1 MTKLSVVVAIYNV
14 EKYVKKCVESLI
26 NQSSNNY
33 EIILVDDG
41 STDSS
46 GKIIDS
52 YLNYENI
59 RIIHQKNKGVSVARN
74 TGIENC
80 NGEWLTFVD
89 GDDYV
94 EKDFINKILKSIDEF
109 DTDMLVFNYNAF
121 FDENNKIKCRT
132 VPFDQDQYISD
143 DKDLFQKRMIS
154 QYYKGGDKNTVVSS
168 GTTWCKVIRNNIIN
182 NNKIRF
188 KPGLL
193 KAQDTVFWLN
203 ATEHV
208 NRIYYLNENLY
219 NYRLSAGSIS
229 SGKKYIKNSKEEFN
243 NLINEYEKFIDNYKK
258 DDSFIDAFNLRCI
271 QVLMWNI
278 DHNFF
283 NKKNNEDFNKKI
295 KLFRDFIQVKEY
307 KNAINSVSLDYL
319 PKRLQVMMY
328 FVKRKRL
335 KLYYFVYII
344 YNFLSDIK
352 NSRK

>member
-26 NQSSNNY
+26 NQSSRNY

-59 RIIHQKNKGVSVARN
+59 KIIHQKNKGVSVARN
-74 TGIENC
+74 TGIENS

-94 EKDFINKILKSIDEF
+94 EKNFINKILNSIDEF

-121 FDENNKIKCRT
+121 FNENNKIKCRT
-132 VPFDQDQYISD
+132 LPFDQDQYISD

-154 QYYKGGDKNTVVSS
+154 QYYKGGDKNAVVSS
-168 GTTWCKVIRNNIIN
+168 GTTWCKVIKNNIIK
-182 NNKIRF
+182 NNKLRF

-203 ATEHV
+203 TTEHV
-208 NRIYYLNENLY
+208 NRIYYLRDCLY

-243 NLINEYEKFIDNYKK
+243 NLINEYENFINSYKK
-258 DDSFIDAFNLRCI
+258 DELFIDAFNLRCI
-271 QVLMWNI
+271 QVIMWNI

-283 NKKNNEDFNKKI
+283 NINNNIKIRNRTNLLKDISYKKDYRKAINNANGKDLPIRIRLMLYFIKNNKFLE
-295 KLFRDFIQVKEY
+295 
-307 KNAINSVSLDYL
+307 
-319 PKRLQVMMY
+319 
-328 FVKRKRL
+328 
-335 KLYYFVYII
+335 YYFVYKI
-344 YNFLSDIK
+344 YNFISLVK
-352 NSRK
+352 NKRK

>member
-1 MTKLSVVVAIYNV
+1 MAKLSVVVAIYNV

-26 NQSSNNY
+26 DQSADDY

-74 TGIENC
+74 TGIENS

-94 EKDFINKILKSIDEF
+94 EKNFINKILKSIDEF

-121 FDENNKIKCRT
+121 FDENNKFKCRT

-203 ATEHV
+203 TTEHV

-229 SGKKYIKNSKEEFN
+229 SGKKYIKNSIEEFS
-243 NLINEYEKFIDNYKK
+243 NLINEYEKFIDNFKK

-295 KLFRDFIQVKEY
+295 KLFRDFIKIKEY

-344 YNFLSDIK
+344 YNFLSGIK

>member
-14 EKYVKKCVESLI
+14 EKYVKNCVESLI
-26 NQSSNNY
+26 DQSDDDY

-52 YLNYENI
+52 YFNYDNI
-59 RIIHQKNKGVSVARN
+59 KIVHQKNKGVSVARN
-74 TGIENC
+74 TGIENSK
-80 NGEWLTFVD
+80 GEWLTFVD

-94 EKDFINKILKSIDEF
+94 ERNFISNICKYIDEV
-109 DTDMLVFNYNAF
+109 DTDMIVFNYNAF
-121 FDENNKIKCRT
+121 YDESNKFKCR
-132 VPFDQDQYISD
+132 VLPFDNNQYITD
-143 DKDLFQKRMIS
+143 KKDLFQKRMIS
-154 QYYKGGDKNTVVSS
+154 QYYNGGDKNTVVSS
-168 GTTWCKVIRNNIIN
+168 GTTWCKVIKNNIIK

-188 KPGLL
+188 KPGLI

-203 ATEHV
+203 ATEYV
-208 NRIYYLNENLY
+208 NRIYYLNDNLY

-229 SGKKYIKNSKEEFN
+229 SGKKYIKNSIEEFS
-243 NLINEYEKFIDNYKK
+243 NLINEYEKFIDNFKK

-295 KLFRDFIQVKEY
+295 KLFRDFIKIKEY

-319 PKRLQVMMY
+319 PKRLQVMIY

-344 YNFLSDIK
+344 YNFLSGIK